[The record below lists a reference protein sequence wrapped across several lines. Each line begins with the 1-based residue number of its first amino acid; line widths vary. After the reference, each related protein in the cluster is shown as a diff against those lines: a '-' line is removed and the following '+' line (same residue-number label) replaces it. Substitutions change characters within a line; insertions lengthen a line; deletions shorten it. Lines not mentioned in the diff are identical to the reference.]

1 MKQWGLAEVCLEGS
15 LVPLAA
21 WMEKV
26 SPRIVMLLSKT
37 RRLLLAASCS
47 SACKSQMAA
56 WDHAPCPYVA
66 QMARTCTKTRFSVSV
81 GLPHWAPLQKN
92 GVIPDMGQA
101 PSPPALVPLPTLGQ
115 DKLKVWGGRTAWKTP
130 DIWWLLVLVG
140 WAPACSPDFIVLP
153 ISLDS

>member
-66 QMARTCTKTRFSVSV
+66 QMARTCTKTRSSVFV
-81 GLPHWAPLQKN
+81 GLPRWAPLQKN

-101 PSPPALVPLPTLGQ
+101 PSPPALVLFPTLGQ
-115 DKLKVWGGRTAWKTP
+115 DSRCGEGELPGKPQIYGGFWYWWGGHLP
-130 DIWWLLVLVG
+130 VLLT
-140 WAPACSPDFIVLP
+140 S
-153 ISLDS
+153 